1 MRNTKSAIA
10 TSTLFFIVLLCW
22 AFAAPI
28 GAGADADFHLSSIWC
43 GQGERQGLCE
53 ERDDS
58 GWTIQAKVPFMF
70 QMCNGRP
77 IEYLP
82 GCHTIQSEP
91 AMQSLRTAPPHQVN
105 NYYRAMSVF
114 ASQNTNQSVLLI
126 RSVNALIAS
135 AVLCGLLLVSRGKT
149 RLAIA
154 ASWTIGLVP
163 VAVQSF
169 PNVNPRGW
177 SYIAVFATWGFLA
190 SALEAPPRS
199 SRSYLAYFLCLL
211 SALLAFASRIDASL
225 FVLFSCAVVAT
236 CFTLRSH
243 APSRK
248 QIYYSAALLI
258 GIALIIRSI
267 PQISRVFSFDFP
279 DTFALPRYFLIQL
292 VHGPEFIAEAWGYK
306 VGQQGNGPGVIG
318 VIGLSLFVI
327 TLAFSLKKANPIQI
341 VGVASIATFIAS
353 AQLRGSIAIG
363 ELVPASGEYVMA
375 LTVFLL
381 GFSIWSST
389 SQELFQISR
398 GGRIGTIALLT
409 FSHAVAL
416 YSYMEF
422 YVKRGSEI
430 GTFKTIS
437 LEQQWWWNS
446 EISPNYVYWIA
457 CAAFAGFLY
466 LMWTAVTLPTED
478 EL

>member
-1 MRNTKSAIA
+1 VRNTKSAIA
-10 TSTLFFIVLLCW
+10 TSILFFIVLLCW

-82 GCHTIQSEP
+82 GCPAIHSEP
-91 AMQSLRTAPPHQVN
+91 AMQFLRTAPPQQVS
-105 NYYRAMSVF
+105 NYYRIMSVF

-126 RSVNALIAS
+126 RSINALIAS
-135 AVLCGLLLVSRGKT
+135 AVLCGLLLVSKGKT

-169 PNVNPRGW
+169 PNINPRGW
-177 SYIAVFATWGFLA
+177 SYIAVFASWGFLA
-190 SALEAPPRS
+190 SALDAPPRS
-199 SRSYLAYFLCLL
+199 SRSYLAYFLCLI
-211 SALLAFASRIDASL
+211 SALLAFTSRIDASL

-243 APSRK
+243 APSRN

-258 GIALIIRSI
+258 GIALAIRSI
-267 PQISRVFSFDFP
+267 PQISSVFTFDLP

-318 VIGLSLFVI
+318 VIGLSLFAI

-341 VGVASIATFIAS
+341 VGMASIAVFIAS

-389 SQELFQISR
+389 SPELLQISR

-409 FSHAVAL
+409 FSHAVAF

-422 YVKRGSEI
+422 YVKRGSET
-430 GTFKTIS
+430 GMFKTIS
-437 LEQQWWWNS
+437 LRQQWWWNS
-446 EISPNYVYWIA
+446 GVDPNYIYWIA
-457 CAAFAGFLY
+457 CTAFAAFLFFI
-466 LMWTAVTLPTED
+466 WETAISPEQDAL
-478 EL
+478 

>member
-1 MRNTKSAIA
+1 VRNIKSVID
-10 TSTLFFIVLLCW
+10 TSTLFFVVLLCW

-43 GQGERQGLCE
+43 GQGERPGLCE
-53 ERDDS
+53 EREYT
-58 GWTIQAKVPFMF
+58 GGYVRAKVPFMF
-70 QMCNGRP
+70 QMCDGRP
-77 IEYLP
+77 IEYQP
-82 GCHTIQSEP
+82 SCPTIQSEP
-91 AMQSLRTAPPHQVN
+91 AMQFLRTAPPQQVN
-105 NYYRAMSVF
+105 NYYRLMSVF
-114 ASQNTNQSVLLI
+114 ASKNTNQSVLLI
-126 RSVNALIAS
+126 RYVNALIAS
-135 AVLCGLLLVSRGKT
+135 AVLFGLLLVSRGKT

-169 PNVNPRGW
+169 SNINPRGW

-199 SRSYLAYFLCLL
+199 TRSYLAYLLCLL

-236 CFTLRSH
+236 CFVLRSYS
-243 APSRK
+243 PSRK

-258 GIALIIRSI
+258 GIALAIRSI
-267 PQISRVFSFDFP
+267 PQISRVFTFDLP
-279 DTFALPRYFLIQL
+279 NAIALPRYLLIQL
-292 VHGPEFIAEAWGYK
+292 VTGPELIAEAWGYK

-318 VIGLSLFVI
+318 VIGLSLFAI
-327 TLAFSLKKANPIQI
+327 TLAFSLRKANPIQI
-341 VGVASIATFIAS
+341 VGVASIAVFTAS

-389 SQELFQISR
+389 SQQLFQISR
-398 GGRIGTIALLT
+398 GGRIATIALLT

-422 YVKRGSEI
+422 YVKRGSET
-430 GTFKTIS
+430 GMFKTIS
-437 LEQQWWWNS
+437 LQQQWWWNS
-446 EISPNYVYWIA
+446 GLNPNFMYGVACIAFAAFLFSLWECVISPA
-457 CAAFAGFLY
+457 Q
-466 LMWTAVTLPTED
+466 D
-478 EL
+478 EQ

>member
-1 MRNTKSAIA
+1 
-10 TSTLFFIVLLCW
+10 
-22 AFAAPI
+22 
-28 GAGADADFHLSSIWC
+28 
-43 GQGERQGLCE
+43 
-53 ERDDS
+53 
-58 GWTIQAKVPFMF
+58 
-70 QMCNGRP
+70 
-77 IEYLP
+77 
-82 GCHTIQSEP
+82 
-91 AMQSLRTAPPHQVN
+91 
-105 NYYRAMSVF
+105 
-114 ASQNTNQSVLLI
+114 
-126 RSVNALIAS
+126 
-135 AVLCGLLLVSRGKT
+135 
-149 RLAIA
+149 
-154 ASWTIGLVP
+154 
-163 VAVQSF
+163 
-169 PNVNPRGW
+169 
-177 SYIAVFATWGFLA
+177 
-190 SALEAPPRS
+190 
-199 SRSYLAYFLCLL
+199 
-211 SALLAFASRIDASL
+211 
-225 FVLFSCAVVAT
+225 
-236 CFTLRSH
+236 
-243 APSRK
+243 
-248 QIYYSAALLI
+248 LLI

-353 AQLRGSIAIG
+353 ALLRGSIAIG